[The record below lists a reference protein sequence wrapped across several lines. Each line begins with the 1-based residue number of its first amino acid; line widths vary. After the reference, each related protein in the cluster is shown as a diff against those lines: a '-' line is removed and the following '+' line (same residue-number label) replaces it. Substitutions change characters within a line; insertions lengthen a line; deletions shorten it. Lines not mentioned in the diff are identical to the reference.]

1 MPKKKEHVVCA
12 VSGKKYFM
20 RGIHYYPIGG
30 GKRVNGYTTT
40 YTSIG
45 GPKAVLLSIDKECGG
60 HYTPW
65 NTWYAA
71 KNMDAAKED
80 AKSWAE
86 SEDCPCFV

>member
-1 MPKKKEHVVCA
+1 MADETVCA
-12 VSGKKYFM
+12 VSGKKYTM
-20 RGIHYYPIGG
+20 HSNGIHY
-30 GKRVNGYTTT
+30 VDENGEVVRAYTTT

-45 GPKAVLLSIDKECGG
+45 GPKAVLLSIDEECGG

-86 SEDCPCFV
+86 SEDIPCFV